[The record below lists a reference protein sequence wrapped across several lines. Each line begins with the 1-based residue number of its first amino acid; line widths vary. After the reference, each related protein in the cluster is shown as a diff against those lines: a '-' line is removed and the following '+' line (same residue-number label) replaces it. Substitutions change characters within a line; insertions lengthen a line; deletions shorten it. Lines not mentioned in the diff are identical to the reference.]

1 MKLENLDPHTL
12 VPNPWNSN
20 KVDRVSFEKLKK
32 SVTTLGNFKPV
43 VVRDIAGKYEILGG
57 YHRTEA
63 AKELGLATIPVLIL
77 ESISDQKAKEISLID
92 NARYGQ
98 DDAELLEKLINSMD
112 TEFIGLVIPETEE
125 LELPNFSE
133 TPITEFEESITATA
147 PTTKDD
153 DGVKTLRFRYDDL
166 DKADEIEDL
175 LLKVAKTHNYYF
187 ADGYANLADALYHA
201 LIMDR
206 K

>member
-1 MKLENLDPHTL
+1 
-12 VPNPWNSN
+12 
-20 KVDRVSFEKLKK
+20 
-32 SVTTLGNFKPV
+32 
-43 VVRDIAGKYEILGG
+43 
-57 YHRTEA
+57 
-63 AKELGLATIPVLIL
+63 
-77 ESISDQKAKEISLID
+77 
-92 NARYGQ
+92 
-98 DDAELLEKLINSMD
+98 MD